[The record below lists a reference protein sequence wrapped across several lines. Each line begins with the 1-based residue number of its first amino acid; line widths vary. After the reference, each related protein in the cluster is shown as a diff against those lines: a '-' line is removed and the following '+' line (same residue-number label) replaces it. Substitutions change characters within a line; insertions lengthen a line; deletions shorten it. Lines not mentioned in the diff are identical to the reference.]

1 MLKLSRIERGV
12 VGISSRHLST
22 EVMTF
27 GWHMVA
33 GENLS
38 PGAGSR
44 QIPLTTQL
52 GYDEPAT
59 RQERLLS
66 QNC

>member
-1 MLKLSRIERGV
+1 
-12 VGISSRHLST
+12 
-22 EVMTF
+22 MTF